1 MSKTAI
7 VIGSG
12 IAGLATAIRL
22 KAKGYNVEVFEQNNY
37 TGGKLTAF
45 QQGDFRFDAGP
56 SLFTSPESVDELF
69 ELMGENQKEKFK
81 YIRLPIVCHYF
92 FEDGT
97 FIQAHAEPEKFGQEI
112 ESKLGVSSSKVIK
125 YLKNSAFVYET
136 TSPVFLEQSLHKVK
150 NFINF
155 KTLKGVLL
163 MPWLG
168 IFNRFNAHNQRWLS
182 HPKLVQ
188 LFNRYATYNGS
199 NPYECPGVMT
209 AIPHLEFNQGAFFPK
224 KGMHDISQSLY
235 RLAENNGVKFHFNQK
250 VEKIVV
256 KHGIAKGIITNGE
269 QRFSDVVVSNM
280 DAWGTY
286 RILLKDQ
293 PQPEKTLNQPRSS
306 SALIFYWG
314 INHNFKEL
322 DMHNIFFSKDYEHEF
337 HSIFNEN
344 TVCDDPTVY
353 INITSKHK
361 PDDAPQAQQNWFVMV
376 NVPPNK
382 GQDWDALIALTKK
395 AVLSKLSRLLKKDI
409 EPLIINESILDPRSI
424 ESKTASYQG
433 SLYGT
438 SSNNRYAAFLRQANF
453 SKQIQNLYFCGGS
466 VHPGGG
472 IPLCLLSAKI
482 VSELIPKAN

>member
-1 MSKTAI
+1 
-7 VIGSG
+7 
-12 IAGLATAIRL
+12 
-22 KAKGYNVEVFEQNNY
+22 
-37 TGGKLTAF
+37 
-45 QQGDFRFDAGP
+45 
-56 SLFTSPESVDELF
+56 
-69 ELMGENQKEKFK
+69 
-81 YIRLPIVCHYF
+81 
-92 FEDGT
+92 
-97 FIQAHAEPEKFGQEI
+97 
-112 ESKLGVSSSKVIK
+112 
-125 YLKNSAFVYET
+125 
-136 TSPVFLEQSLHKVK
+136 
-150 NFINF
+150 
-155 KTLKGVLL
+155 
-163 MPWLG
+163 
-168 IFNRFNAHNQRWLS
+168 
-182 HPKLVQ
+182 
-188 LFNRYATYNGS
+188 
-199 NPYECPGVMT
+199 
-209 AIPHLEFNQGAFFPK
+209 
-224 KGMHDISQSLY
+224 
-235 RLAENNGVKFHFNQK
+235 
-250 VEKIVV
+250 
-256 KHGIAKGIITNGE
+256 
-269 QRFSDVVVSNM
+269 
-280 DAWGTY
+280 
-286 RILLKDQ
+286 
-293 PQPEKTLNQPRSS
+293 
-306 SALIFYWG
+306 
-314 INHNFKEL
+314 
-322 DMHNIFFSKDYEHEF
+322 MHNIFFSKDYEHEF